1 MVETFYEGFYGM
13 GTPQRLFG
21 YGVLRKMNKKL
32 IPSPH
37 KLFSLWSPDTK
48 EKSIVLDFTIEK
60 YFWS

>member
-1 MVETFYEGFYGM
+1 M
-13 GTPQRLFG
+13 GWDTPQRLFG